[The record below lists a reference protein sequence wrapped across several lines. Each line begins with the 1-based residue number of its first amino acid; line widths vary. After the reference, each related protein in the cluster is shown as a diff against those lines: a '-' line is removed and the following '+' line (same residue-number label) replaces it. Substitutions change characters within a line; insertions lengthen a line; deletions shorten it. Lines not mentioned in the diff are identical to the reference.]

1 MVLFLPQQQSANNQL
16 AQQLGLG
23 LGQGISNFTDALM
36 SKRSRGRENEA
47 AKRLGIDLEGIEDP
61 QTRRQLLVENLKNQ
75 QQEQK
80 DFKSQILEDEAAQV
94 IEEQFGPKAA
104 KLFRAS
110 PQGAKTHIIKN
121 LLENRMRG
129 MDIENQMGLTGEEE
143 TSQFPYEMIE
153 DLDVEELPKEK
164 KTKIIDYDKGLTPKE
179 RFQRGEARYGKNL
192 PLQQEDFE
200 KYQSTQNQ
208 REELNILEELS
219 PKIGSLQRLNINPQ
233 TGELLIPSLASP
245 EAQRFV
251 KTINDFTTQAKSS
264 YGARVTN
271 FDLQQFMKRLPTL
284 ANSEEGRKQIIQQ
297 MKILNEI
304 SALYHQ
310 ELDSVLNQHGG
321 IRHIDYDQAQRLA
334 RKKIEPKLKEYK
346 KQLHDI
352 GKEQSK
358 EYNAAIKEKRNNT
371 PKGLVLIEIDGE
383 QGYVPQGELK
393 KAIEEGAVVL

>member
-164 KTKIIDYDKGLTPKE
+164 K
-179 RFQRGEARYGKNL
+179 
-192 PLQQEDFE
+192 
-200 KYQSTQNQ
+200 
-208 REELNILEELS
+208 
-219 PKIGSLQRLNINPQ
+219 
-233 TGELLIPSLASP
+233 
-245 EAQRFV
+245 
-251 KTINDFTTQAKSS
+251 
-264 YGARVTN
+264 
-271 FDLQQFMKRLPTL
+271 
-284 ANSEEGRKQIIQQ
+284 
-297 MKILNEI
+297 
-304 SALYHQ
+304 
-310 ELDSVLNQHGG
+310 
-321 IRHIDYDQAQRLA
+321 
-334 RKKIEPKLKEYK
+334 LK
-346 KQLHDI
+346 
-352 GKEQSK
+352 
-358 EYNAAIKEKRNNT
+358 
-371 PKGLVLIEIDGE
+371 
-383 QGYVPQGELK
+383 
-393 KAIEEGAVVL
+393 